1 MGSGCVSLPP
11 LFGENSVEGDLVNLG
26 ANMAHLG
33 GELEDSAGRGMMVC
47 SRVFD
52 DEDED
57 DKVWLDDAVWWLPTG
72 EFGRSTDT

>member
-1 MGSGCVSLPP
+1 MGFLSSLPF
-11 LFGENSVEGDLVNLG
+11 FGEKFAEGSLVSLG

-33 GELEDSAGRGMMVC
+33 GEMEDIAGRGMMVC

-57 DKVWLDDAVWWLPTG
+57 DKV
-72 EFGRSTDT
+72 